1 MTFDVMNC
9 QLPTSVLTIWLQVI
23 YLPDLKMKCMEFVC
37 IETKT
42 FEDMCIALELL
53 KKKVETL
60 SQRHLPKRLDKW
72 LDNQEVC
79 AILRISPRTLQSL
92 RSTGALSLPHM
103 APRSYYLENDVMKVE
118 AIPGTRLNAGTE
130 LENSLRL

>member
-1 MTFDVMNC
+1 MTFDAIGS
-9 QLPTSVLTIWLQVI
+9 QLPTCILTIRLQVI

-37 IETKT
+37 IEAKT
-42 FEDMCIALELL
+42 FEDMRMALELL

-79 AILRISPRTLQSL
+79 AILHISPRTLQSL
-92 RSTGALSLPHM
+92 RSNGTLSYTQIDRRTYYQEHDIMRLLGMTGCRRKS
-103 APRSYYLENDVMKVE
+103 RKESE
-118 AIPGTRLNAGTE
+118 R
-130 LENSLRL
+130 

>member
-53 KKKVETL
+53 KRKW
-60 SQRHLPKRLDKW
+60 RLYLKGIYPSGW
-72 LDNQEVC
+72 TNGWTIRKYAPYC
-79 AILRISPRTLQSL
+79 AFLHVPCNPC
-92 RSTGALSLPHM
+92 GALVPYLI
-103 APRSYYLENDVMKVE
+103 PR
-118 AIPGTRLNAGTE
+118 
-130 LENSLRL
+130 

>member
-42 FEDMCIALELL
+42 FA
-53 KKKVETL
+53 KVWGVY
-60 SQRHLPKRLDKW
+60 QIIP
-72 LDNQEVC
+72 
-79 AILRISPRTLQSL
+79 ILVRCNI
-92 RSTGALSLPHM
+92 
-103 APRSYYLENDVMKVE
+103 
-118 AIPGTRLNAGTE
+118 
-130 LENSLRL
+130 

>member
-92 RSTGALSLPHM
+92 RSTGALSYTQID
-103 APRSYYLENDVMKVE
+103 RRTYYQEKDVMKLVG
-118 AIPGTRLNAGTE
+118 ITGYRNKSRKE
-130 LENSLRL
+130 LEK

>member
-1 MTFDVMNC
+1 
-9 QLPTSVLTIWLQVI
+9 
-23 YLPDLKMKCMEFVC
+23 MEFVC

-42 FEDMCIALELL
+42 FEDMRMALELL

-79 AILRISPRTLQSL
+79 AILHISPRTLQSL
-92 RSTGALSLPHM
+92 RSNGTLSYTQIDRRTYYQEHDIMRLLEMTGCRRKS
-103 APRSYYLENDVMKVE
+103 RKESE
-118 AIPGTRLNAGTE
+118 R
-130 LENSLRL
+130 